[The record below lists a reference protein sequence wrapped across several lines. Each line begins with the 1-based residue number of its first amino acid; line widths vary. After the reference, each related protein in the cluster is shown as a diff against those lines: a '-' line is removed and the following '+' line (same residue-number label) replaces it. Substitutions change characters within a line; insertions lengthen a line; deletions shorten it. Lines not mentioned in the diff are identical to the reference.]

1 MLKAES
7 DQDIVFER
15 LAEVGEDGDLAQVG
29 DQLKPYFDKL
39 AEEEEKLK
47 EGALTKDEPLV

>member
-1 MLKAES
+1 MLKVEG

-29 DQLKPYFDKL
+29 DQLKPYLDRL
-39 AEEEEKLK
+39 AEEEKKLK